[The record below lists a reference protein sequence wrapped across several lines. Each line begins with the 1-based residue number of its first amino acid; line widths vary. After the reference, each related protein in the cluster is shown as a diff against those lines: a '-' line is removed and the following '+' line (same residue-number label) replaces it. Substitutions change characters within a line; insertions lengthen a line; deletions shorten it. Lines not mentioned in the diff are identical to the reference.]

1 MSLLDD
7 VDQFLTEVV
16 NQRWSKNQLSDF
28 QPIDV
33 QQTIFPRSSI
43 EPLALPQLDHWATKL
58 RQQLRKIIKD
68 GSYQLIDIKRSHF
81 EKTSEKHVEENA
93 QQCS

>member
-16 NQRWSKNQLSDF
+16 NQRWSKNQRSDF
-28 QPIDV
+28 KPIDV
-33 QQTIFPRSSI
+33 QQSMFPRSSV

-68 GSYQLIDIKRSHF
+68 GSHQFIDLKRSHF
-81 EKTSEKHVEENA
+81 EKKSE
-93 QQCS
+93 